1 MRERGAT
8 EQEVLETI
16 GSGERF
22 AAKRGRIGFR
32 QCFFTPTRRRARWY
46 EGKEIVAYTE
56 TLSDGWLVITVIV
69 KYLDRKEPP
78 Q

>member
-16 GSGERF
+16 DSGERF
-22 AAKRGRIGFR
+22 VAKRGRIGFR

-56 TLSDGWLVITVIV
+56 ALADGWLVITVIV